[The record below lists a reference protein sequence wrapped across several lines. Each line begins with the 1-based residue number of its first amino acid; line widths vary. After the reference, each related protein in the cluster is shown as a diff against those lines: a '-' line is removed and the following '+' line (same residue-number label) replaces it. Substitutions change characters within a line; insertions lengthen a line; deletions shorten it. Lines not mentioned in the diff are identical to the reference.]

1 MAFGRNLKSSEMKHL
16 QRLDP
21 LLFDMLEQADGARL
35 RQACVLS
42 CEFAVALN
50 EPFESLVV
58 DALESLRQR
67 QLYRS
72 GVIDQLDDLMNF
84 LDDKYFDLKERAEEA
99 GSDQEQMIKQYDEYF
114 RKARTVAALRYA
126 ADQDPFEAATETIYE
141 AAASAP
147 DNRVLFDSLKK
158 LLAS

>member
-1 MAFGRNLKSSEMKHL
+1 
-16 QRLDP
+16 
-21 LLFDMLEQADGARL
+21 MLEQADSARL

-58 DALESLRQR
+58 DALETLRQR

-72 GVIDQLDDLMNF
+72 GVADQLNDLMNR
-84 LDDKYFDLKERAEEA
+84 LDDKYFNLKERAEEA
-99 GSDQEQMIKQYDEYF
+99 GPHQEKLTKQYDEYF

-126 ADQDPFEAATETIYE
+126 ADQNPFEAATETIYE

-147 DNRVLFDSLKK
+147 DNGILFDSLRK